1 MVIRKIEK
9 LLASAIYRCI
19 FGPVVLTD
27 PEPAMTHPEDQR
39 DLLVTPRPTGSRLA
53 GGIVL
58 AVVAIVSFVAGWAV
72 SP

>member
-1 MVIRKIEK
+1 MERRM
-9 LLASAIYRCI
+9 S
-19 FGPVVLTD
+19 
-27 PEPAMTHPEDQR
+27 THPEDQR